1 MDRQPTVCRL
11 AVSAQALLRR
21 ARTGIGAVLKKLVK
35 NPADAYNLP
44 RYLKR
49 KLA

>member
-1 MDRQPTVCRL
+1 
-11 AVSAQALLRR
+11 LLRAR
-21 ARTGIGAVLKKLVK
+21 ARLGGILKRLMK

-49 KLA
+49 KFTRAACA